1 MTRDEIVSVGFDF
14 CGDYKIIE
22 HYASHLQDI
31 NFESFKPVMMAALRS
46 LLPKDWST
54 AHETAW
60 EWLWTTVARNL
71 KEATMKV
78 RAFRPSMRSSSLL
91 CRRWVNQCWCFQ
103 CWMIWMLFFES
114 DLVR

>member
-22 HYASHLQDI
+22 HYASHHYTINPSHLQDI

-78 RAFRPSMRSSSLL
+78 RAFQPLNAELFSSL
-91 CRRWVNQCWCFQ
+91 QA
-103 CWMIWMLFFES
+103 MGES
-114 DLVR
+114 SLV

>member
-78 RAFRPSMRSSSLL
+78 RAFRPLNAELFSSL
-91 CRRWVNQCWCFQ
+91 QA
-103 CWMIWMLFFES
+103 MGES
-114 DLVR
+114 VLVFSVLDDLDAVF